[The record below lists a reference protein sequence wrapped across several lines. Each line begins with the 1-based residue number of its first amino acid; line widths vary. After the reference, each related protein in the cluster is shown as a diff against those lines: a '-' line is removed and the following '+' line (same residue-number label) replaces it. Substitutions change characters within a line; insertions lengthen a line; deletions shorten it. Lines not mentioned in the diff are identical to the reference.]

1 MKRYRSVA
9 IAELS
14 STESDSNS
22 LSEDTDPTYALS
34 DDATVAFPDLHQPS
48 DHRLDSASEYGDD
61 MLPDDSESND
71 DGMNIDC
78 SPRLSTNLTDLNMIK
93 PFAAYVHLPVTT
105 NWMSHVLT
113 SAP

>member
-1 MKRYRSVA
+1 MKRVRYMKSYMKRYRSVA

-22 LSEDTDPTYALS
+22 SSEDTDPTYALS
-34 DDATVAFPDLHQPS
+34 DDATVAFPDLHKPS

-78 SPRLSTNLTDLNMIK
+78 SPRLSTNLTDPNMVKGHI
-93 PFAAYVHLPVTT
+93 L
-105 NWMSHVLT
+105 
-113 SAP
+113 